1 MFFTL
6 LIAIFLTLL
15 NLQNCPKIVTKI
27 DSEQFKNESFLDMD
41 ISTNL
46 FASDQVNNDSVQDR
60 NLKLASENLNILY
73 FKKYQKKR
81 CSFLCHDINKKNVTN
96 TRKIPIDSVMNLL
109 YSAPIKKRNRF
120 CTLLWK
126 CQM

>member
-81 CSFLCHDINKKNVTN
+81 CNYMCHDVNQENVTIS
-96 TRKIPIDSVMNLL
+96 RKIPKDSFMYLL
-109 YSAPIKKRNRF
+109 YTAPIKNKKRF
-120 CTLLWK
+120 CNLIWK